1 MVKFHKKK
9 RIISFDLDMTLLDHR
24 TWEIPASAMEAI
36 RRLRE
41 DSVIVVASGRNMNE
55 PYSVA
60 YRDMVK
66 PDAIIHLNGTRVE
79 VEGGK
84 IIFEHL
90 MDKERLRRLL
100 AFGEEQ
106 KLALG
111 ISVDGGDY
119 YTCPEDVVYYD
130 KVRWGSS
137 ERNFK
142 DPWLLMDMPVKTL
155 TYVGGPEGA
164 ERLERQFA
172 EFKFPMFAGLMGAD
186 VVEQEA
192 SKANGLMRLCEYYGI
207 APEQTVAFGDS
218 MNDIEIIREAAIGV
232 AMGNAHPG
240 LKAAADYVTADIGDD
255 GVWKACVA
263 LGLFKEGDG
272 K

>member
-1 MVKFHKKK
+1 MVNFHKKK
-9 RIISFDLDMTLLDHR
+9 RIISFDLDMTLLDHS

-41 DSVIVVASGRNMNE
+41 DSVIAVASGRNMNA
-55 PYSVA
+55 PYSVP

-66 PDAIIHLNGTRVE
+66 PDCIIHLNGTRVE
-79 VEGGK
+79 VENGK
-84 IIFEHL
+84 VIFEHL

-100 AFGEEQ
+100 AFGQEQ

-111 ISVDGGDY
+111 ISVDDVDY
-119 YTCPEDVVYYD
+119 YTCPENVVYYD
-130 KVRWGSS
+130 KLRWGSS
-137 ERNFK
+137 ERNFG
-142 DPWLLMDMPVKTL
+142 DPWTLMDMPVRTL

-164 ERLERQFA
+164 EQLERQFP

-218 MNDIEIIREAAIGV
+218 MNDIEIIREAAVGV

-240 LKAAADYVTADIGDD
+240 LKAAADYVTAAIDDD
-255 GVWKACVA
+255 GIWKACVA
-263 LGLFKEGDG
+263 LGLFEEGETE
-272 K
+272 

>member
-142 DPWLLMDMPVKTL
+142 DPWLLMDMPVKTARRGQSGWSGSL
-155 TYVGGPEGA
+155 RSSNSPCS
-164 ERLERQFA
+164 Q
-172 EFKFPMFAGLMGAD
+172 GLWGRTWW
-186 VVEQEA
+186 
-192 SKANGLMRLCEYYGI
+192 SGRHPRPTGLCGCANITGSRRNRRWPSE
-207 APEQTVAFGDS
+207 TV
-218 MNDIEIIREAAIGV
+218 
-232 AMGNAHPG
+232 
-240 LKAAADYVTADIGDD
+240 
-255 GVWKACVA
+255 
-263 LGLFKEGDG
+263 
-272 K
+272 